1 MAKLTATIILAA
13 CGALLVNAAA
23 APATVPTMQDF
34 VPSPDV
40 LSVELSPSG
49 QQLMIVRKK
58 AEDHYQVELRKT
70 ADLARGGSSFEVE
83 PADIRGARWLTDDLI
98 LVAARERRIER
109 GRINWYNILAVFT
122 PDGRLKSKLP
132 RENAEILRVDAR
144 DPAILYLAYDSTG
157 DGSADVQRYDAR
169 TGVAE
174 RLLRGS
180 DRRFNFKVDQTGE
193 VRLSTTFDPTTYQL
207 ATWARSKG
215 QGTWKRISLLSP
227 VERDSFEPVGF
238 LKDDPNKLLVIA
250 NAGADK
256 AGLRVYDLEAGRIVQ
271 TLFDNPLV
279 DVERAIVSREGQLR
293 GVAYVTDMRH
303 VHWFAQEDARLAA
316 RLDTLLPDR
325 SIEIGAPSAD
335 GARIISAVGPADP
348 GSFYLAHADGSVQ
361 PLGGARPQFRGKTL
375 AKVELVTIAARD
387 GRPISTYVTQ
397 QPGSSGLPLVILPHG
412 GPWARDMGGFDDWPQ
427 LLAAQGYLVAQ
438 PQFRGSTGFGKD
450 HWLAGDRQW
459 GAKMQDDLDDVAQ
472 ALITSKRADGD
483 KVAMFGWSYGGYAA
497 YVAATRG
504 EPYKCAIVG
513 AGVSNVDRISALLSE
528 NPFVSLVQRP
538 TIAGPS
544 PVKTLANARIP
555 VFIIHGS
562 QDSVVD
568 VSHGR
573 DAAKSLKTAGRAY
586 EYQEIDGLDHT
597 ADRMSA
603 EQRATIYK
611 LLTGWLAGPCGFDHR

>member
-1 MAKLTATIILAA
+1 MARLTATIILAV
-13 CGALLVNAAA
+13 CGALLANAAA
-23 APATVPTMQDF
+23 ALAPVPTMQDF

-70 ADLARGGSSFEVE
+70 ADLARGGSSFDVE

-122 PDGRLKSKLP
+122 ADGKLKSKLP
-132 RENAEILRVDAR
+132 RENAEILRIDAR

-193 VRLSTTFDPTTYQL
+193 VRLSTTFDPATYQL

-335 GARIISAVGPADP
+335 GTRIISAVGPADP
-348 GSFYLAHADGSVQ
+348 GSFYLARPDGSVQ

-387 GRPISTYVTQ
+387 GRPIPTYVTQ

-459 GAKMQDDLDDVAQ
+459 GAKMQDDLDDIAK

-497 YVAATRG
+497 YVAATRD

-555 VFIIHGS
+555 VFIMHGS

-586 EYQEIDGLDHT
+586 EYREIEGLDHT

-603 EQRATIYK
+603 EQRTMIYK

>member
-1 MAKLTATIILAA
+1 MASLTATIILAV
-13 CGALLVNAAA
+13 CGALLANAAA
-23 APATVPTMQDF
+23 APAIVPTMQDF

-70 ADLARGGSSFEVE
+70 ADLARGGSSFDVE

-122 PDGRLKSKLP
+122 ADGRLKSKLP

-193 VRLSTTFDPTTYQL
+193 VRLSTTFDPATYQL

-335 GARIISAVGPADP
+335 GTRIISAVGPADP

-387 GRPISTYVTQ
+387 GRPIPTYVTQ

-459 GAKMQDDLDDVAQ
+459 GAKMQDDLDDVAK

-504 EPYKCAIVG
+504 KPYKCAIVG

-555 VFIIHGS
+555 VFIMHGS

-573 DAAKSLKTAGRAY
+573 DAAKSLKTASRAY
-586 EYQEIDGLDHT
+586 EYREIEGLDHT

-603 EQRATIYK
+603 EQRTMIYK